1 LLGEQLFFLLRN
13 TQTAS
18 LRERGALDKED
29 YLLCKVIKDELS
41 GRKNA
46 GELNNEVIDATI
58 QAYSVHGK
66 SYKDMQYK
74 VFREMLEEIKI
85 L

>member
-1 LLGEQLFFLLRN
+1 MNAKDMQN
-13 TQTAS
+13 TNSVS
-18 LRERGALDKED
+18 LMFAFKLALDKED
-29 YLLCKVIKDELS
+29 YLLCKAIKDELA

-58 QAYSVHGK
+58 QAYSVYGK
-66 SYKDMQYK
+66 SHQDMQYK
-74 VFREMLEEIKI
+74 VFHQMLEEIKM